1 MIISTRRL
9 TVKLLYASGATP
21 LIDEQYIYMLQLE
34 AMDLE
39 DERYLQKTY
48 HDVSCTNYQ
57 ATAGSPP
64 DIQIFNSESNSFH
77 VCSKF
82 FFSLSSHL
90 TVESLNKISGKSISP
105 KPLQR
110 AMCGMYL
117 AFRKRM
123 RPFCALTTRRIT
135 FLWRECIWRALVAD
149 HLSLSWVIGLWQLPS
164 ECTGHGG
171 NDLPIIS

>member
-1 MIISTRRL
+1 MTSSTVYICYSLRPWISRTKGISRRHIMTSAVPITRQQAGLARHL
-9 TVKLLYASGATP
+9 VSNIQLPSRTVFTLD
-21 LIDEQYIYMLQLE
+21 LIVAPQ
-34 AMDLE
+34 
-39 DERYLQKTY
+39 
-48 HDVSCTNYQ
+48 
-57 ATAGSPP
+57 
-64 DIQIFNSESNSFH
+64 
-77 VCSKF
+77 F
-82 FFSLSSHL
+82 FFLSSHL

-149 HLSLSWVIGLWQLPS
+149 HLNLSWVIRLWQLPS

-171 NDLPIIS
+171 NSWLI